1 MGDKCRCCAGPCRKK
16 RAKAKRKKSYKPSFK
31 TTQGKQLQP
40 IIFYKQELQSIPGLA
55 ELLPRKKLSKEIGT
69 QTAIQT
75 SDIGTTT
82 ETIRPEPRRG
92 VQTLFQPISE
102 PVPERSAFTGVAR
115 PIGGTRTRGQ
125 RLDVLEGY
133 QIGSGITPTLSQAES
148 EILSARRPRT
158 EYLRRS
164 VSQTPPPVS
173 PGIENEAL
181 GNRSPRIVI
190 RRGRPT
196 IQEVRSASAMEIP
209 VSQQRRIEAQE
220 ATEELRRR
228 LMAPSNERYMF
239 QDSP

>member
-1 MGDKCRCCAGPCRKK
+1 MERMYGPDKSIGTKFLDSQKPG
-16 RAKAKRKKSYKPSFK
+16 KSSG
-31 TTQGKQLQP
+31 QQV
-40 IIFYKQELQSIPGLA
+40 
-55 ELLPRKKLSKEIGT
+55 LLPS
-69 QTAIQT
+69 QTPPPVSPVRSIV
-75 SDIGTTT
+75 S
-82 ETIRPEPRRG
+82 ET
-92 VQTLFQPISE
+92 
-102 PVPERSAFTGVAR
+102 
-115 PIGGTRTRGQ
+115 
-125 RLDVLEGY
+125 
-133 QIGSGITPTLSQAES
+133 
-148 EILSARRPRT
+148 
-158 EYLRRS
+158 
-164 VSQTPPPVS
+164 QTPPPVS